1 MQVSYRDD
9 FIAKVNELA
18 GKPYRVIACAYAE
31 LVEQDWV
38 HMERQFATPSHCLKE
53 LVQTSRIQFNL
64 IGAFALKDKIRSKVK
79 TAVTFSREQAM
90 MNVRLI
96 SGDHVETATAV
107 AE

>member
-1 MQVSYRDD
+1 
-9 FIAKVNELA
+9 
-18 GKPYRVIACAYAE
+18 
-31 LVEQDWV
+31 
-38 HMERQFATPSHCLKE
+38 LKE